1 MILSYLKPSDQ
12 EVTGVKLFSGLST
25 VFHHTVY
32 VASFIEPRNLSW
44 ARKRRVRYWCA

>member
-12 EVTGVKLFSGLST
+12 EMVDVKFFSELST

-32 VASFIEPRNLSW
+32 VASFMEGGW
-44 ARKRRVRYWCA
+44 YAV